1 MQVKNQWENAKLRD
15 IINPPSTTVQNLKL
29 LLLVVTDITCARDCY
44 WLLYNNIKNSCNFF
58 GREPWSIRGQTHGI
72 TSLVF

>member
-29 LLLVVTDITCARDCY
+29 LLLVVTDITWHVLETVID
-44 WLLYNNIKNSCNFF
+44 F
-58 GREPWSIRGQTHGI
+58 
-72 TSLVF
+72 